1 MKAQLIHHLLILNCL
16 PTPGILFCSRFQIIN
31 VLKIL
36 LTYLATQPANRIRSY
51 RTSKINSS
59 ILDII
64 YLDTILDVIYTTMHF
79 IDVNKIFKK
88 MIFRKKHAL
97 SSTVIVQAG
106 VYFEYI

>member
-16 PTPGILFCSRFQIIN
+16 PTPGILFCSRFQIFEN
-31 VLKIL
+31 L
-36 LTYLATQPANRIRSY
+36 YWATQPANRIRSY

-64 YLDTILDVIYTTMHF
+64 PHTILDVIYTSMHF
-79 IDVNKIFKK
+79 IDVNKMLCKK
-88 MIFRKKHAL
+88 MILRKIYAL